1 MVPKR
6 LPVALPAF
14 MGCFMKEKLK
24 NLRARA
30 MVAALAAGPALAMAA
45 DPTDPNAALGEA
57 KTTVLAIVA
66 TGGAAFIAIALAGV
80 GWNVGAK
87 FIKRLGSKA

>member
-30 MVAALAAGPALAMAA
+30 MVAALAAGPALAMAQA
-45 DPTDPNAALGEA
+45 TTPEAAITEGQ
-57 KTTVLAIVA
+57 TTVLAIVA
-66 TGGAAFIAIALAGV
+66 AGGASFIAIALAGV

>member
-1 MVPKR
+1 
-6 LPVALPAF
+6 
-14 MGCFMKEKLK
+14 MGEKMK

-30 MVAALAAGPALAMAA
+30 IVAALSAGPALAMAQA
-45 DPTDPNAALGEA
+45 TTPEAAMGEA
-57 KTTVLAIVA
+57 ETKILAIIAV
-66 TGGAAFIAIALAGV
+66 GGASFIAIALAGV

>member
-1 MVPKR
+1 
-6 LPVALPAF
+6 
-14 MGCFMKEKLK
+14 MKEQLK

-30 MVAALAAGPALAMAA
+30 TVAILAAGPALAMAQTAPA
-45 DPTDPNAALGEA
+45 DPEA
-57 KTTVLAIVA
+57 GIAQAQTQILAIVA
-66 TGGAAFIAIALAGV
+66 IGGAAFIAVALAGV

>member
-1 MVPKR
+1 
-6 LPVALPAF
+6 
-14 MGCFMKEKLK
+14 MKEQLK

-30 MVAALAAGPALAMAA
+30 TVAILAAGPALAMAQTAPA
-45 DPTDPNAALGEA
+45 DPEA
-57 KTTVLAIVA
+57 GITQAQTQILAIVA
-66 TGGAAFIAIALAGV
+66 IGGAAFIAVALAGV

>member
-1 MVPKR
+1 
-6 LPVALPAF
+6 
-14 MGCFMKEKLK
+14 MGEKLK

-30 MVAALAAGPALAMAA
+30 IVAALTAGPALAMAQA
-45 DPTDPNAALGEA
+45 TTPEAALSEAEA
-57 KTTVLAIVA
+57 KVLAIVA
-66 TGGAAFIAIALAGV
+66 VGGAAFIAIALAGV

>member
-1 MVPKR
+1 
-6 LPVALPAF
+6 
-14 MGCFMKEKLK
+14 MGEKLK

-30 MVAALAAGPALAMAA
+30 IVAALSAGPALAMAQA
-45 DPTDPNAALGEA
+45 TTPEAALGEA
-57 KTTVLAIVA
+57 ETKVLAIVA
-66 TGGAAFIAIALAGV
+66 VGGAAFIAIALAGV

>member
-1 MVPKR
+1 
-6 LPVALPAF
+6 
-14 MGCFMKEKLK
+14 MGEKMK

-30 MVAALAAGPALAMAA
+30 VVAVLAAGPALAMAQ
-45 DPTDPNAALGEA
+45 AATPEAAMGEA
-57 KTTVLAIVA
+57 ETKVLAIIA
-66 TGGAAFIAIALAGV
+66 IGGASFITIALAGV